1 VSGVAVQKSV
11 ELVAEGG
18 TVEDAVGE
26 ALDRAGMTL
35 DGITS
40 FEVRRITGRVEDG
53 RALYRVE
60 LSVWFTLLERL
71 HG

>member
-1 VSGVAVQKSV
+1 MPVQKAV
-11 ELVAEGG
+11 ELVGEAAAIE
-18 TVEDAVGE
+18 EAIQE
-26 ALDRAGMTL
+26 ALDRAGLTL

-40 FEVRRITGRVEDG
+40 FEVRRISGRVDEG
-53 RALYRVE
+53 RVLYRVE